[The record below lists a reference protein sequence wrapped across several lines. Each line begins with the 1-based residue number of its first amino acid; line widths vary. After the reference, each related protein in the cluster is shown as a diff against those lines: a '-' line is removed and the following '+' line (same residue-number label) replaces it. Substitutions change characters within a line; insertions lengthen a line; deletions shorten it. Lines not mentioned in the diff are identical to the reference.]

1 MEAWHITLLSF
12 VVCTALMWIF
22 DSDKKDK
29 LKLAE
34 LFSNRAVRS
43 DEDYDRTFFK
53 NSSIDKDVVT
63 QVRRVFIEQLG
74 ENYDLLEPDD
84 DWTADY
90 LVIWNLDSFG
100 YVELMMAL
108 EEEFEIKIS
117 DAEAAEMRSLRD
129 ITEMVSAK
137 LAKLDSKE
145 SDKGLINQ

>member
-1 MEAWHITLLSF
+1 
-12 VVCTALMWIF
+12 MWIF

-63 QVRRVFIEQLG
+63 QVRRIFIEQLG

-90 LVIWNLDSFG
+90 LVIWNLDSLG
-100 YVELMMAL
+100 YVELMMAI

>member
-63 QVRRVFIEQLG
+63 QVRRIFIEQLG